1 LRLIGNFSYGVAEQ
15 KNIWRGGNVMKDYSL
30 ATFNEALEYLKVLQV
45 NYNNSAKRH
54 GFWDDYLIYGEK
66 VDNMI
71 ICRKL
76 CLIHSEVSD
85 ALEELRKTNYNKSK
99 FGEELADIIIKTLD
113 LSEEMCIDLPTI
125 MTLKKIKNDL
135 QPRLHNKR
143 F

>member
-1 LRLIGNFSYGVAEQ
+1 
-15 KNIWRGGNVMKDYSL
+15 MKDYSL

-45 NYNNSAKRH
+45 NYNNSATRH